1 MGNGHAHCQ
10 LNGGQNG
17 KKNEDEGGDPYM
29 RKNARFKD
37 QIKAEL
43 MMFAKLKIN
52 FQNRILK

>member
-1 MGNGHAHCQ
+1 
-10 LNGGQNG
+10 
-17 KKNEDEGGDPYM
+17 M

-52 FQNRILK
+52 FPYRILK